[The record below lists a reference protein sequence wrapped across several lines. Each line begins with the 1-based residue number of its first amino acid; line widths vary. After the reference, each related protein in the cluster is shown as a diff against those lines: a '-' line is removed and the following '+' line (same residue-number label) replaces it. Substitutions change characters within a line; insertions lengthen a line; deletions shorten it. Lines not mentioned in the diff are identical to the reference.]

1 MKLTA
6 NDNTNKMA
14 KKLYRIPV
22 EWAVTG
28 TVLVEAESLAE
39 ALLEAEDAPLPEATD
54 YIEGTFEVNRQMIPY
69 VNKNLTKEEIES
81 ECYETI

>member
-1 MKLTA
+1 
-6 NDNTNKMA
+6 MA

-28 TVLVEAESLAE
+28 TILVEAESLAE
-39 ALLEAEDAPLPEATD
+39 ALVEAEDAPLPEAQD
-54 YIEGTFEVNRQMIPY
+54 FIEGTFEINRSFIPY

>member
-1 MKLTA
+1 
-6 NDNTNKMA
+6 MA

-28 TVLVEAESLAE
+28 VMLVEAESLAQ
-39 ALLEAEDAPLPEATD
+39 ALVEAEDAPLPEATD
-54 YIEGTFEVNRQMIPY
+54 FIEGTFEVNRHMIQY